1 MCGQDALTRRMGNDA
16 NLGRSSHGVEPDNHS
31 GTLGHLPLTVDRQ
44 PEAADTCAV
53 IDLMRE
59 VVSGARQTEQESTTA
74 SNTATMVMM
83 NVRMVSGMMGEMK
96 GGISAVKTYVQQSQ
110 EAAEQAVAQST
121 KTQEQIGLLTRAVG
135 QIASIAELINKI
147 AQQTNILSLNATIE
161 AARAGDAGRG
171 FAVVASEVKT
181 LSKETAKATEN
192 INEQLRS
199 IRQANGELATSVAAV
214 NRDFAT
220 IQTAV
225 AGVATSVGDYD
236 GSLNTITEYAQQA
249 ADSVEGIASILGENA
264 AVARAIVEKLQHF
277 EERSTAQ

>member
-1 MCGQDALTRRMGNDA
+1 MGNDA